1 MYVYAAQKSFECVF
15 HHHLLLKPHKFL
27 KHIGHVQRVLFLAL
41 TGHFGF
47 VSDLTGLRIEPKE
60 TGKAAGHLREI
71 YRPSGR
77 RPRGGPCSPWAF
89 SGLLPLGRLLGRIVG
104 FPLIR
109 VAQSFVG
116 LINILELG
124 LCLRIVWVQIR
135 VQLLGQLSVRFF
147 LSRHL

>member
-89 SGLLPLGRLLGRIVG
+89 SGLLPLGRLLGRIVYG
-104 FPLIR
+104 TAGARDMASLQAA
-109 VAQSFVG
+109 AQR
-116 LINILELG
+116 LPEIHTQLEALTDRRMAELQMG
-124 LCLRIVWVQIR
+124 
-135 VQLLGQLSVRFF
+135 GMA
-147 LSRHL
+147 